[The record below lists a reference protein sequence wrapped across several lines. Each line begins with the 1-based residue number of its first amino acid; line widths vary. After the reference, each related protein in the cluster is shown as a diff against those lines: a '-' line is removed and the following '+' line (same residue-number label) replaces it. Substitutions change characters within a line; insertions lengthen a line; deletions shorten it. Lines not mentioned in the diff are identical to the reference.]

1 MGLDIKRTT
10 AEWGVINIR
19 EEGRGE
25 GGKVEAHDIPFE
37 IHGGP
42 ELLDQVVEYD
52 KDGEVLSTHVFDS
65 GDGRVL
71 IPGASLV
78 SKHKQE
84 GLTITVW
91 DKGPKK
97 SPLVLK
103 QVRIQE
109 PKIELSTPNQVT
121 LKSKI
126 QIAEPTDEIVNRFRH
141 LRGEHADMEI
151 LAEQGEM
158 FKDNDKV
165 TPIS

>member
-1 MGLDIKRTT
+1 MGLEIKRTT

-25 GGKVEAHDIPFE
+25 GGKVEAHDIPFT

-42 ELLDQVVEYD
+42 ELLDQVVDYD
-52 KDGEVLSTHVFDS
+52 VDGEVLSAHLFDPK
-65 GDGRVL
+65 DGRVL
-71 IPGASLV
+71 VPGVSLV

-109 PKIELSTPNQVT
+109 PKIVLSSPNQVQ
-121 LKSKI
+121 LSSKI
-126 QIAEPTDEIVNRFRH
+126 QIAEPADEIVNRFRH
-141 LRGEHADMEI
+141 LRGEVADMEI

>member
-1 MGLDIKRTT
+1 MGLEIKRTT

-25 GGKVEAHDIPFE
+25 GGKVEAHDIPFT

-42 ELLDQVVEYD
+42 ELLDQVIEYD
-52 KDGEVLSTHVFDS
+52 KDGDVLSAHLFDS
-65 GDGRVL
+65 DDGRVL
-71 IPGASLV
+71 IPGALIN

-97 SPLVLK
+97 PPLILK
-103 QVRIQE
+103 EVRIQE
-109 PKIELSTPNQVT
+109 PKIELSSPNQVT

-126 QIAEPTDEIVNRFRH
+126 QIAEPSDEIVNRFRH
-141 LRGEHADMEI
+141 LRGEVADMEI
-151 LAEQGEM
+151 LAEQGEL
-158 FKDNDKV
+158 FKDDAKV